1 MSDEPSARR
10 ENTTERTT
18 TSQSPATDIAR
29 TFSTTTSWLDAGEP
43 GLVSIVIVCHNNW
56 PDLELAIE
64 SSLHQSWTAVEV
76 IVVDNDSSDTSQ
88 PEVARLYG
96 QAVRYVRQPNR
107 GAGSGYNTGVRNSR
121 GEFIQLLEGD
131 DALAPNKIAKQIE
144 TFRAVPEAD
153 IVYGPHRAFF
163 SNAGE
168 HCWSDAPCGEQEDML
183 AALLSETN
191 PVAGLATHS
200 TLYRRAALNRLGP
213 WDETLTM
220 TIEDLWLRAAWEG
233 LKFAYCPGGLAF
245 YRRHEGQ
252 MSSRADVMLKGG
264 EAVLQKAL
272 QYIDR
277 PSYRAQI
284 VRRIAR
290 IRFAIA
296 RTGGEPLSSFREL
309 LRARSMAPEAISR
322 RAVAAAAL
330 MVFMPSLGTMLRGP
344 EWSALRSRFRSA
356 LKIAV

>member
-1 MSDEPSARR
+1 MSHERATRV
-10 ENTTERTT
+10 ETNERTGT
-18 TSQSPATDIAR
+18 PLSPATGKQSSFA
-29 TFSTTTSWLDAGEP
+29 TTSWLGAGRP
-43 GLVSIVIVCHNNW
+43 GLVSIVIVCHNDW

-64 SSLHQSWTAVEV
+64 SSLHQSYSPVEV
-76 IVVDNDSSDTSQ
+76 IVVDNDSSDTTQ
-88 PEVARLYG
+88 AEVARVFG
-96 QAVRYVRQPNR
+96 DAVRYVRQPNR
-107 GAGSGYNTGVRNSR
+107 RAGSGYNTGARNSR

-131 DALAPNKIAKQIE
+131 DALAPNKIAKQVE
-144 TFRAVPEAD
+144 TFRAVPDAD

-163 SNAGE
+163 SDAGE
-168 HCWSDAPCGEQEDML
+168 HCWSDAPCGEQQDML

-200 TLYRRAALNRLGP
+200 TLYRRMALDRVGP
-213 WDETLTM
+213 WDEALTM
-220 TIEDLWLRAAWEG
+220 TIEDLWLRAASAG
-233 LKFAYCPGGLAF
+233 FRFAYCPDALSF

-252 MSSRADVMLKGG
+252 MSSQPAVMLKGG
-264 EAVLQKAL
+264 ETVLQKAL
-272 QYIDR
+272 QYIDG
-277 PSYRAQI
+277 PAYRAQI
-284 VRRIAR
+284 IRRIAR

-296 RTGGEPLSSFREL
+296 RTGDEPLSSFREL

-330 MVFMPSLGTMLRGP
+330 MVFMPSLGRIVRGP